1 LSREGL
7 GVGINYMDT
16 PPMDYFKDLVQ
27 DQIQGQ
33 LWQTDEGIIL
43 VMGDVSL
50 PKHLTASATLLT
62 QGDLSVRY
70 AIPYLGM
77 SHLSVVPSMFVSER
91 GAVLTGWT
99 GWNFGVGNYQL
110 YPRAEFYGLRSD
122 GEKAQAYL
130 RELDFG
136 ADLRVLAYHKND
148 DLLPITQVDYLIYAP
163 SITPPPFLEQS
174 LPTTPDENNP

>member
-1 LSREGL
+1 
-7 GVGINYMDT
+7 
-16 PPMDYFKDLVQ
+16 MDYFKDLVQ
-27 DQIQGQ
+27 DPIQGQ
-33 LWQTDEGIIL
+33 LWKTDVGIIL

-50 PKHLTASATLLT
+50 PNHLTASATLLAE
-62 QGDLSVRY
+62 GDFIVRY

-136 ADLRVLAYHKND
+136 ADLRVLAYHKNN
-148 DLLPITQVDYLIYAP
+148 DLLPITQVDYLIYAQ
-163 SITPPPFLEQS
+163 SITPPPFLVQS
-174 LPTTPDENNP
+174 LPPPPDENNS

>member
-1 LSREGL
+1 
-7 GVGINYMDT
+7 
-16 PPMDYFKDLVQ
+16 MDYFKDLVQ

-33 LWQTDEGIIL
+33 LWKTDAGII
-43 VMGDVSL
+43 VIMGDEPL
-50 PKHLTASATLLT
+50 PEDLTPSATLLAE
-62 QGDLSVRY
+62 GDLVVRY

-91 GAVLTGWT
+91 GAVLVGWT

-136 ADLRVLAYHKND
+136 ADLRVLAYQKTD
-148 DLLPITQVDYLIYAP
+148 DLVPLTQVDFLIYAP
-163 SITPPPFLEQS
+163 SITPPPFLVQS
-174 LPTTPDENNP
+174 LPTPPKADDSLSKD

>member
-1 LSREGL
+1 
-7 GVGINYMDT
+7 
-16 PPMDYFKDLVQ
+16 MDYFKDLVQ

-33 LWQTDEGIIL
+33 LWITDTGVIL
-43 VMGDVSL
+43 VMGDISL
-50 PKHLTASATLLT
+50 PDHLTASATLLT
-62 QGDLSVRY
+62 QGDLIMRY

-77 SHLSVVPSMFVSER
+77 SHLSVIPSMFVSER
-91 GAVLTGWT
+91 GAVLVGWT

-136 ADLRVLAYHKND
+136 ADLRVLAYQKPD
-148 DLLPITQVDYLIYAP
+148 DLVPLTQVDFLIYAP
-163 SITPPPFLEQS
+163 SITPPPFLVQS
-174 LPTTPDENNP
+174 LPTPPAADDPPPTA